1 MLPRWRHTGADR
13 MHERYHV
20 TMDDARA
27 ADKKARAA
35 QGRRRAIRREEREK
49 RAEQERERF
58 VAETVGRATIKVQK
72 QGEQR
77 AVVATVAGTLKLFV
91 RERRN
96 DMSAEA
102 MAAFLDKPHF
112 YSADAIAAALEELR
126 ASGEYDRIVAEA
138 GLPAAPLQH
147 LPVSG

>member
-1 MLPRWRHTGADR
+1 
-13 MHERYHV
+13 MHERYHS